1 MMNKKTILISLAAS
15 LLLGGAASALPP
27 SDSYK
32 DSLIRTGNPV
42 PMSDNLQPG
51 ASQEPVVQ
59 GRTLPP
65 SESYKDSL
73 IRMGRPV
80 PTADNRQSVS
90 SQEPVVQG
98 RTLPPS
104 DSYKDSLI
112 RAGRPIPT
120 ADGRQHVVTNPRL
133 IPSQTAPVRT
143 GTPDRKAPVPH
154 DGRAPAPASE
164 KRDLPALRYRG
175 HGPAR
180 MPEGAKSHPKRIP
193 TMGDGYAPHD
203 NVYGTK
209 PVRMSRPHERN
220 HPHGDPEAVKEDGQ
234 RHPQPRHPR
243 H

>member
-51 ASQEPVVQ
+51 TSQEPVVQ

-143 GTPDRKAPVPH
+143 GTPDKEAPAPH
-154 DGRAPAPASE
+154 DGKAPASE

-180 MPEGAKSHPKRIP
+180 MPDDAKAHPKRIP